1 MNMARTEEE
10 IGWRIEGGR
19 TWSYANEA
27 GDLRSSLFI
36 VVLQPSRVDARLAER
51 D

>member
-1 MNMARTEEE
+1 MAQN
-10 IGWRIEGGR
+10 GGR